1 LSELSRTELAI
12 LFNKSHLFKIAQQ
25 NLCVVGENK
34 RKNKP
39 VAKSRQ
45 RKRKFEREFAE
56 LSLQEAKKNRKE
68 KKKERRERES
78 RIGKMRIQ
86 I

>member
-1 LSELSRTELAI
+1 MSELSRTELAI

-25 NLCVVGENK
+25 NLCVVGE
-34 RKNKP
+34 NKP